1 MLGWRGGGEPMSIQL
16 TADVETIV
24 RQKVESGLYPSA
36 DQVLREALRLLDE
49 QDRLR
54 WLRAALAEGEQ
65 GEPVEYT
72 PEHMERLN
80 QSAIRRWKAG
90 EKPDPDVLP

>member
-1 MLGWRGGGEPMSIQL
+1 MSVQL
-16 TADVETIV
+16 TEEVETII
-24 RQKVESGLYPSA
+24 REKVESGLYPNA
-36 DQVLREALRLLDE
+36 EEVLRVALRLLDE

-65 GEPVEYT
+65 GEGEEYT
-72 PEHMERLN
+72 PELMERIN
-80 QSAIRRWKAG
+80 QSALRRWRAG